1 MVSQIADYT
10 GNVVKADGFQSS
22 ATQTVTLTGNAGT
35 ITQYNAICTTPSLAT
50 AAGASQAEVITLS
63 GVTAS
68 NMAFVQISGGTNTTW
83 AGVTARAVCTAN
95 TVTVTIHNGNAA
107 ALNGT
112 IIFYLTVE

>member
-1 MVSQIADYT
+1 MSVIA
-10 GNVVKADGFQSS
+10 N
-22 ATQTVTLTGNAGT
+22 LTGNIIQADGITSSGT
-35 ITQYNAICTTPSLAT
+35 TTATATGNAATVTSQMVQITTPSLAT

-63 GVTAS
+63 GVTTS
-68 NMAFVQISGGTNTTW
+68 NMAFVQIAGGTNTTW

-112 IIFYLTVE
+112 IIFNLMVV